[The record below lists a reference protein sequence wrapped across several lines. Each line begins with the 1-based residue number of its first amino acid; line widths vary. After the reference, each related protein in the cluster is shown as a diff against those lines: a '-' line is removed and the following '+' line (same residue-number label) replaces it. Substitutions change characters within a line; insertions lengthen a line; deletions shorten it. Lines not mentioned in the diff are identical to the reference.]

1 MIASGAYFYVGVQ
14 PQNRASLPCFVGSQ
28 GLSSGPERFFK
39 QSLKLD
45 FSHLRS
51 KGVGYA
57 LHQFAQRKVIDAHP
71 TGHDDTDLVSVRT
84 TILKARLATRP
95 SFACGSDPCTGQ
107 ANRQFRPTCGGLGP
121 TGAVPPLPSGTQPCH
136 LVAHKGEPHPSGS
149 SRADVHTRR
158 SVGCGYRRDIGTTP
172 GEEDRCKG
180 SLSRPRMLNPRAL
193 RKDERPQMDLRGAFG
208 GGYVGFSGLG
218 PAVSVGVGLLR
229 TLCQRAGQAAQE
241 TDRVGVA
248 ATSFGEALVPK
259 ARDRRRR

>member
-1 MIASGAYFYVGVQ
+1 MWGAGYPYS
-14 PQNRASLPCFVGSQ
+14 PSCREKLSDKSLLVPNE
-28 GLSSGPERFFK
+28 GLRGGKRSAGILFLAGFMHKNVPLGRPLAIYQTVSE
-39 QSLKLD
+39 LD

-158 SVGCGYRRDIGTTP
+158 SVGCGCR
-172 GEEDRCKG
+172 
-180 SLSRPRMLNPRAL
+180 
-193 RKDERPQMDLRGAFG
+193 
-208 GGYVGFSGLG
+208 
-218 PAVSVGVGLLR
+218 
-229 TLCQRAGQAAQE
+229 
-241 TDRVGVA
+241 
-248 ATSFGEALVPK
+248 
-259 ARDRRRR
+259 